1 MLDHLKPIESLGEV
15 QLLFKYDQLLQ
26 LARLV
31 HAKNAL
37 DCLRRGDLPG
47 GADQFEKLSQASV
60 DLRRAAEL
68 REEILNPENDFAALR
83 SHRSQAGRKE
93 TSCCI
98 AKGLNKGWSEPLP
111 VVLRKLSVER

>member
-1 MLDHLKPIESLGEV
+1 VLDHLKPIESLGEV

-83 SHRSQAGRKE
+83 SYIEAKQAERRQVAASRK
-93 TSCCI
+93 
-98 AKGLNKGWSEPLP
+98 A
-111 VVLRKLSVER
+111 

>member
-1 MLDHLKPIESLGEV
+1 
-15 QLLFKYDQLLQ
+15 
-26 LARLV
+26 
-31 HAKNAL
+31 L

-83 SHRSQAGRKE
+83 SYIEAKQAERRQVAASRK
-93 TSCCI
+93 
-98 AKGLNKGWSEPLP
+98 A
-111 VVLRKLSVER
+111 